1 MNSNLSESIKNTE
14 LFMMAQFIDI
24 MDVIDGYK
32 NIEEVKEDIK
42 NRKRTYQNYIK
53 EMIESKN
60 FLSLTLYNENI
71 DTKIE
76 NCSEIY
82 STSIEYQ
89 TALNKLETKYENLLK
104 KLEYI
109 EQKELEEI
117 KGLIYELCDFDT
129 HLAYKIGLIEGMK
142 IKNKCT

>member
-60 FLSLTLYNENI
+60 FPY
-71 DTKIE
+71 
-76 NCSEIY
+76 
-82 STSIEYQ
+82 
-89 TALNKLETKYENLLK
+89 
-104 KLEYI
+104 
-109 EQKELEEI
+109 
-117 KGLIYELCDFDT
+117 F
-129 HLAYKIGLIEGMK
+129 HRF
-142 IKNKCT
+142 

>member
-89 TALNKLETKYENLLK
+89 TALNKL
-104 KLEYI
+104 
-109 EQKELEEI
+109 
-117 KGLIYELCDFDT
+117 
-129 HLAYKIGLIEGMK
+129 
-142 IKNKCT
+142 

>member
-117 KGLIYELCDFDT
+117 KGLIYELCDFDA

-142 IKNKCT
+142 RKNKCT